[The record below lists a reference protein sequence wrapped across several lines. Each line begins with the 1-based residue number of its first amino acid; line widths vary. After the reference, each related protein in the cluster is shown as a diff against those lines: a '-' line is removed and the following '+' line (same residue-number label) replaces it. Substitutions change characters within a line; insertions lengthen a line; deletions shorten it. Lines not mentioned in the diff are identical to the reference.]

1 MIITMKQNAV
11 ELVKYVV
18 TINALLHVI
27 LKTNFP
33 ERNQACVW
41 YKKHY
46 TYKGFV
52 IIHQA
57 P

>member
-33 ERNQACVW
+33 EKETRHVFGIKN
-41 YKKHY
+41 
-46 TYKGFV
+46 
-52 IIHQA
+52 IILTKVL
-57 P
+57 